1 MRIEM
6 ISGAHRYTALADPT
20 RREILRMLRNG
31 SRAAGEIAREFHQTQ
46 PTISHHL
53 RILDEAGFVRS
64 ERRGASVVYTLQAS
78 ALEELAAELMDLA
91 AGLRARAR
99 RKKGAMP

>member
-1 MRIEM
+1 MFSPPNRF
-6 ISGAHRYTALADPT
+6 AALADPT
-20 RREILRMLRNG
+20 RREILRLLRSG
-31 SRAAGEIAREFHQTQ
+31 SRAAGDIAREFHQTQ

-78 ALEELAAELMDLA
+78 VLEELAAELIDLA
-91 AGLRARAR
+91 AGLRARTR
-99 RKKGAMP
+99 RKKGATP

>member
-1 MRIEM
+1 MFSPPNRF
-6 ISGAHRYTALADPT
+6 AALADPT
-20 RREILRMLRNG
+20 RREILRLLRSG
-31 SRAAGEIAREFHQTQ
+31 SRAAGDIAREFHQTQ

-78 ALEELAAELMDLA
+78 ALEELAAELIDLA
-91 AGLRARAR
+91 AGLRARGK
-99 RKKGAMP
+99 RKKGATS

>member
-1 MRIEM
+1 MFEPPNRF
-6 ISGAHRYTALADPT
+6 AALADPT
-20 RREILRMLRNG
+20 RREILRLLRSG
-31 SRAAGEIAREFHQTQ
+31 SRAAGDIAREFHQTQ

-78 ALEELAAELMDLA
+78 ALEELATEIIDLA
-91 AGLRARAR
+91 AGLRVRGR
-99 RKKGAMP
+99 RKKGATP